1 MEEMRFWV
9 QRVYLQVGSHWEP
22 AVDVCED
29 DEAYY
34 VIVDVAGVDK
44 DDLEVE
50 YHPNGLLVVRGVR
63 RPPLVGSSVQ
73 YLVLEIPYGSF
84 ERRIPLPGA
93 INADGITAEHRS
105 GFLQIR
111 IPKKVP
117 SERTKLLAIK
127 P

>member
-1 MEEMRFWV
+1 M
-9 QRVYLQVGSHWEP
+9 QVGSHWEP

-63 RPPLVGSSVQ
+63 RPPLMGSGVQ

-84 ERRIPLPGA
+84 ERRIPLPSA

-105 GFLQIR
+105 GLLQIR

-117 SERTKLLAIK
+117 SERTKLLTIK

>member
-1 MEEMRFWV
+1 MRFWV

-84 ERRIPLPGA
+84 ERRIPLPGSV
-93 INADGITAEHRS
+93 NADGITAEHRS

-117 SERTKLLAIK
+117 SERTKLLTIK

>member
-93 INADGITAEHRS
+93 VNADGITAEHRS
-105 GFLQIR
+105 GLLQIR
-111 IPKKVP
+111 IPKKVS
-117 SERTKLLAIK
+117 SERTKFLTIK

>member
-9 QRVYLQVGSHWEP
+9 QRVYMQVGSHWEP

-34 VIVDVAGVDK
+34 VIVDVAGVSEN
-44 DDLEVE
+44 DLEVE
-50 YHPNGLLVVRGVR
+50 YHPNGLLIVRGVR
-63 RPPLVGSSVQ
+63 RPPLVSADVQ

-84 ERRIPLPGA
+84 ERRIPLPSA
-93 INADGITAEHRS
+93 INADGITAEYRS
-105 GFLQIR
+105 GLLQIR
-111 IPKKVP
+111 IPKKAP
-117 SERTKLLAIK
+117 SEQARLLTIK

>member
-1 MEEMRFWV
+1 MRFWV
-9 QRVYLQVGSHWEP
+9 QRVYMQVGSHWEP

-73 YLVLEIPYGSF
+73 YLVLVIPYGSF
-84 ERRIPLPGA
+84 ERRIPLPGSV
-93 INADGITAEHRS
+93 NADGITAEHRS

-117 SERTKLLAIK
+117 SERTKLLTIK

>member
-93 INADGITAEHRS
+93 VNADGITAEHRS

>member
-84 ERRIPLPGA
+84 ERRIPLPGSV
-93 INADGITAEHRS
+93 NADGITAEHRS